1 MDAGGRRDSIWNL
14 NEGANVEPWAN
25 RQLMKQGLEILPFI
39 GMLVLG
45 GIYTLAVVLVTVKR
59 ARKKWDEDFL
69 SRYKEEARSEIKE
82 RDAYIAGLER
92 QLKKEQTLIREM
104 SKRTRVAVKMN
115 GKVSEI
121 LTTADFTQTSQ
132 YG

>member
-1 MDAGGRRDSIWNL
+1 
-14 NEGANVEPWAN
+14 VEPWAS
-25 RQLMKQGLEILPFI
+25 RQLLKQGLEIFPFI

-45 GIYTLAVVLVTVKR
+45 GIYTLAVVLITMKR

-69 SRYKEEARSEIKE
+69 SRYKEEIRSEIQE

-104 SKRTRVAVKMN
+104 SKRTRVAVKMS

-121 LTTADFTQTSQ
+121 LATADSTKTSQ